1 MTNYAEKI
9 INRTFINAPIETVW
23 AILVATDRPL
33 PFFFGNSCQTKDGLK
48 KGANMRMLHPNGK
61 VVMVFGEVLAFE
73 PPHLYSHTF
82 KMTNLDDPA
91 CTVTYELREKD
102 AGTEFDLI
110 IDNAIVGSKLLK
122 EMKSAQGFISS
133 NLKSMAETGKPAFT
147 GKMVKVL
154 SPIFGM
160 LAKKR
165 QNVAHWEL

>member
-1 MTNYAEKI
+1 
-9 INRTFINAPIETVW
+9 
-23 AILVATDRPL
+23 
-33 PFFFGNSCQTKDGLK
+33 
-48 KGANMRMLHPNGK
+48 MRMLHPNGK